1 MLNNLIAITI
11 IVCGIGLL
19 LCAASI
25 VYQAW
30 LRAQEQREER
40 EIQAQLAR
48 WKAHKRVWTR

>member
-1 MLNNLIAITI
+1 MLDNLIYLTI

-30 LRAQEQREER
+30 LRAQEQREIR
-40 EIQAQLAR
+40 AR
-48 WKAHKRVWTR
+48 LDRWTR